1 MKAGFLMIFVLSVF
15 SLSVFG
21 QEATVRGKVV
31 DEKGGPL
38 PGASVVAKGTSIGT
52 ITDIDG
58 NFELSVPETTDVLT
72 FSFIGFENVEIPLDG
87 RGFYEVALEP
97 TVTDLDEV
105 VVTALGI
112 KRESKALGYA
122 VQQVGGEEMED
133 ASGITPLSGLS
144 GKVSGLNVSG
154 SGNGPA
160 GSTKVLIRGVNSLTG
175 SNDPLYVVDGVPMDN
190 SGGASGTQW
199 GGFDYGNA
207 ANNINP
213 SDIESISVLKGG
225 AAAALYGAR
234 GQNGVIMITTRSGS
248 EQDGIGISVSSSYE
262 MATPLI
268 QPDFQNNYAQGAAGR
283 YEPLSYRSWGP
294 KMTGQTVTNFLNQEQ
309 SLVASGDHPYDTF
322 FQTGTTM
329 TNTVSLNNR
338 SETNGVY
345 FSASQT
351 NNENIQPGSF
361 YDKSSFTVRFDTQPT
376 DFFRFDSKLNYVY
389 TEAENRPNL
398 AGSPDNPVYLMTVM
412 PRSVG
417 FDQLKPYRTVD
428 GYPVVWTSQYQ
439 RNDDGSVA
447 WRNAPPEFAS
457 SPLLQNPYWAINENR
472 NEDNRNR
479 LIGFAEASID
489 FKELLN
495 LGFKLELKG
504 KAGVDYYS
512 ENRKRLTARNTY
524 YKSDGKATINDTR
537 IEVREENYDFLLNAE
552 QSWGEFRANG
562 SLGGNLMYHKY
573 TSVGSSSE
581 SGLINEVGPYVIQNF
596 MNPVTAEGI
605 SEREIQSVYG
615 LFSFDYG
622 SEIFLDVTLR
632 NDWTSVLSP
641 ENWSYLYP
649 SVSASW
655 ILSESL
661 NVPDWIN
668 FLKLRGSWASVGNG
682 GNYASY
688 RYMNYGTNANQFHG
702 LPYGFIPGV
711 RPEMDLKSELTISKE
726 VGLNASLFGNRL
738 SIDAAVYQSGTED
751 QIFNAPM
758 SPSSGY
764 NSGVVNAGYINN
776 SGVELSISGDVIKNK
791 ELVWNLGANITR
803 QWSEVEELDEEV
815 DVLNLG
821 GAGGVIIAAR
831 KGDPV
836 GIMLGSAY
844 DRDESG
850 QIILDDENLPRLKT
864 TEDGAIDY
872 EQTIGNAYP
881 DWLLGVKSGLR
892 YKGAFLNIQIDS
904 KLGHDIFSM
913 TNMRG
918 GQYGTLAFTEEGRD
932 EWEKAKEISE
942 VTGVA
947 PNDGY
952 MVEGVKNGVQGA
964 YPVDPQ
970 KYWDRQVRIHEAFVE
985 DASFIRLKQVSL
997 GYQFRNDFLESTPFK
1012 KLSVSLVANNLTYLM
1027 RNTSNISPES
1037 SFGTGN
1043 AVGYEMFSF
1052 PERRT
1057 LALNLKLD
1065 F

>member
-1 MKAGFLMIFVLSVF
+1 MKASFLVILVLSIF

-21 QEATVRGKVV
+21 QETVVRGKVV

-38 PGASVVAKGTSIGT
+38 PGASVVARGTSAGT
-52 ITDIDG
+52 ITDMNG
-58 NFELSVPETTDVLT
+58 NFELNVPETAEVLT
-72 FSFIGFENVEIPLDG
+72 FSFIGFESVELPLDG
-87 RGFYEVALEP
+87 RAFYDVVLQP

-112 KRESKALGYA
+112 KRDAKALGYA

-133 ASGITPLSGLS
+133 ASGIAPLSGLS
-144 GKVSGLNVSG
+144 GKVSGLNISG

-190 SGGASGTQW
+190 SGGASGTEW

-234 GQNGVIMITTRSGS
+234 GQNGVIMITTKSGS
-248 EQDGIGISVSSSYE
+248 EQKGLGISVSSSYE
-262 MATPLI
+262 IANPLI
-268 QPDFQNNYAQGAAGR
+268 KPDFQNNYSQGAAGKF
-283 YEPLSYRSWGP
+283 EPLSYRSWGA
-294 KMTGQTVTNFLNQEQ
+294 KMNGQSVTNFLNEEQ
-309 SLVASGDHPYDTF
+309 QLRSPAEHPYDTF
-322 FQTGTTM
+322 FQTGTTL

-338 SETNGVY
+338 NEKNGVY
-345 FSASQT
+345 FSASQM
-351 NNENIQPGSF
+351 NNENLQPGST
-361 YDKSSFTVRFDTQPT
+361 YDKSSFTIRFDTKPAEYFKLDT
-376 DFFRFDSKLNYVY
+376 KLNYVY

-439 RNDDGSVA
+439 RNNDGTIA

-472 NEDNRNR
+472 NEDSRNR

-495 LGFKLELKG
+495 LGFKLEFKG

-512 ENRKRLTARNTY
+512 ENRKRITAHNTY
-524 YKSDGKATINDTR
+524 YKADGKATINDTR
-537 IEVREENYDFLLNAE
+537 LEVREENYDFLLNAE
-552 QSWGEFRANG
+552 QSWGQFRANG
-562 SLGGNLMYHKY
+562 SLGGNLMRNTYK
-573 TSVGSSSE
+573 SVASTSE

-596 MNPVTAEGI
+596 MNPVTSEGI
-605 SEREIQSVYG
+605 SEREIQSLYG
-615 LFSFDYG
+615 LFSFDYA
-622 SEIFLDVTLR
+622 SKLFLDVTLR

-655 ILSESL
+655 IASESL
-661 NVPDWIN
+661 TMPDWVN
-668 FLKLRGSWASVGNG
+668 FLKIRGSWASVGNG
-682 GNYASY
+682 GQYASY

-702 LPYGFIPGV
+702 LPYGFVPGV
-711 RPEMDLKSELTISKE
+711 RPEKDLKSELTISKE
-726 VGLNASLFGNRL
+726 VGINASLFDNRL

-751 QIFNAPM
+751 QIFKAPM
-758 SPSSGY
+758 APSSGY
-764 NSGVVNAGYINN
+764 NSGIVNAGYINN
-776 SGVELSISGDVIKNK
+776 SGVELSISGDVIKNAD
-791 ELVWNLGANITR
+791 LTWNLGANITR
-803 QWSEVEELDEEV
+803 QWSEVEELDDEV

-844 DRDESG
+844 ARDESG
-850 QIILDDENLPRLKT
+850 RIMLDDENLPMLKT
-864 TEDGAIDY
+864 TEEGAIDT

-881 DWLLGVKSGLR
+881 DWLLGLKSGLR
-892 YKGAFLNIQIDS
+892 YKGAFLNFQIDS

-918 GQYGTLAFTEEGRD
+918 GLYGTLAFTEEGRD
-932 EWEKAKEISE
+932 EWEKAKEISQ

-952 MVEGVKNGVQGA
+952 MVEGVKNGVEGE

-970 KYWDRQVRIHEAFVE
+970 KYWDRLARINEAFVD
-985 DASFIRLKQVSL
+985 DASFIRLKQVSV
-997 GYQFRNDFLESTPFK
+997 GYQFSNDFLKTSPFK
-1012 KLSVSLVANNLTYLM
+1012 KLSVSLVANNLAYLM
-1027 RNTSNISPES
+1027 RNTRNISPES

-1052 PERRT
+1052 PETRT
-1057 LALNLKLD
+1057 VALNLKLD